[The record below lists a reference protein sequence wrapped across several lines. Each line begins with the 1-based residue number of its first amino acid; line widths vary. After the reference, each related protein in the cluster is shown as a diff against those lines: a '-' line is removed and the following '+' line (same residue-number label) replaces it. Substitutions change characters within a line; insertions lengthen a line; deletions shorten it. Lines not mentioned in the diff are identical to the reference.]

1 MLITDIA
8 EYTRSKYKIYIDDVF
23 AFVLYKGEIHKLG
36 LEKGKKI
43 KDETI
48 ELIQNEIL
56 PKRAKLRAMNLLQKR
71 PYTEYEMRD
80 KLSKNLYDNEVIDI
94 AIDYL
99 KSFGYIDDKAYV
111 TQYIDTYTEQRS
123 VKTIVNKLMQKG
135 IDKRLIYE
143 VIEEKRENDELG
155 DEDTMI
161 KKILQKR
168 GFDPDKADIKEIA
181 KTARFLCS
189 KGFESSAISR
199 VMKQDF

>member
-43 KDETI
+43 KDETL

-123 VKTIVNKLMQKG
+123 VKTIINKLMQKG

-155 DEDTMI
+155 DEDAMI

-168 GFDPDKADIKEIA
+168 GFDPDTADIKEIA
-181 KTARFLCS
+181 KTARFLYS